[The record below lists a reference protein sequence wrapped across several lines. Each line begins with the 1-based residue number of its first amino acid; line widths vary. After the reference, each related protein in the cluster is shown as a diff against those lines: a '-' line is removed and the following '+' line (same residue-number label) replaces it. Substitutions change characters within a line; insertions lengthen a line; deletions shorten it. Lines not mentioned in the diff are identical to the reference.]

1 MTHIYSSSY
10 AQKLKCLFQA
20 NLVKGRAC
28 WQLNMIW
35 ARLWSA
41 RFLYLT
47 PGHLS
52 KINPV
57 YSNSWFNFLAAVEF
71 SYL

>member
-20 NLVKGRAC
+20 HLVKGRTC
-28 WQLNMIW
+28 CQLNMIW

-41 RFLYLT
+41 RFLYLS
-47 PGHLS
+47 PSHLS

-57 YSNSWFNFLAAVEF
+57 YSSLQFNCSWQ
-71 SYL
+71 

>member
-20 NLVKGRAC
+20 DLVKGRTYC
-28 WQLNMIW
+28 QLNMIW

-41 RFLYLT
+41 KFLHLSL
-47 PGHLS
+47 GHLS
-52 KINPV
+52 KITTV
-57 YSNSWFNFLAAVEF
+57 YSNFLFNY
-71 SYL
+71 SCQ